1 MTTAAPTG
9 TTPFFSL
16 NVTTNEEDS
25 LYKSSGAIVA
35 GVVVV
40 VILLLTMVLFLLKRY
55 NSSRH
60 DAGNFGSSPYAT
72 GAQQGAT
79 PGMEL
84 KEMDPEKMRAKREL
98 EPKGAKPAASSAQ
111 GPRRGGGKHSAS
123 VTFSPVDVQMKT
135 R

>member
-16 NVTTNEEDS
+16 NVTTKEEDS

-40 VILLLTMVLFLLKRY
+40 VVLLLTAVLYVLKRY
-55 NSSRH
+55 NSTRRI
-60 DAGNFGSSPYAT
+60 AGTFSSSPYAT

-79 PGMEL
+79 PAMEL
-84 KEMDPEKMRAKREL
+84 KEIEPEKMRAKREL
-98 EPKGAKPAASSAQ
+98 EPKGAKPASFSAQ
-111 GPRRGGGKHSAS
+111 GPKRGGGKHSAS
-123 VTFSPVDVQMKT
+123 VTFSPVDVQMKI

>member
-16 NVTTNEEDS
+16 NVTTKEEDA

-40 VILLLTMVLFLLKRY
+40 VVLLLTAVLYVLKRY
-55 NSSRH
+55 NR
-60 DAGNFGSSPYAT
+60 
-72 GAQQGAT
+72 
-79 PGMEL
+79 
-84 KEMDPEKMRAKREL
+84 KMRAKREL
-98 EPKGAKPAASSAQ
+98 EPKGAKPASFAAQ
-111 GPRRGGGKHSAS
+111 GPKRGGGKHSAS
-123 VTFSPVDVQMKT
+123 VTFSPVDVQMKI